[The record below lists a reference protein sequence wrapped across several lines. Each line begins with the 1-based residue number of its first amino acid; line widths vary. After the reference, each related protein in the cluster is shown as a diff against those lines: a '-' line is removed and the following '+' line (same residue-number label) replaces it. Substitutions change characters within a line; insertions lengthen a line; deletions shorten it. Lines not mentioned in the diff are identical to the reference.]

1 MTIIKKQAGP
11 RMSQIVIH
19 GETAYLSG
27 QVGEIDT
34 DITTQTQSVL
44 AKIEALLAEAG
55 SSKEHLLSATIW
67 LKTMD
72 DFAAMNSVWDEWVK
86 DIVPPARACG
96 ESRLAH
102 DSLLIEITITAA
114 IA

>member
-1 MTIIKKQAGP
+1 MTIIKKQAGH
-11 RMSQIVIH
+11 RMSQIVIN

-34 DITTQTQSVL
+34 DITMLKQSVME
-44 AKIEALLAEAG
+44 KCEALVEDVG
-55 SSKEHLLSATIW
+55 ISKEHLLSATIW

-72 DFAAMNSVWDEWVK
+72 DFAANNSVLYEWVK

-102 DSLLIEITITAA
+102 DSLLIEITITAS

>member
-1 MTIIKKQAGP
+1 MSIIKKQSGQ

-19 GETAYLSG
+19 GDTVYLSG
-27 QVGEIDT
+27 QVGDVDT
-34 DITTQTQSVL
+34 DITTQTQTVL
-44 AKIEALLAEAG
+44 AKIEKLLTDAG

-72 DFAAMNSVWDEWVK
+72 DFTAMNAVWDEWVK
-86 DIVPPARACG
+86 DVIPPARACG

-102 DSLLIEITITAA
+102 DSLLVEITITAA